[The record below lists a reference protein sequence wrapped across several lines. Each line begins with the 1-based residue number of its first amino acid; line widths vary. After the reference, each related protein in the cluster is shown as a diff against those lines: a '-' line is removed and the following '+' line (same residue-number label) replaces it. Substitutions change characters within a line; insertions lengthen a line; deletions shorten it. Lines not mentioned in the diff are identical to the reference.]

1 MPYRSRLVSS
11 CQRMQV
17 TSCNVS
23 LLQLLPHGPGFW
35 HNFWPVCAAVHG
47 PSSLL
52 IELSECKNRH
62 QTGFMSDLPLSI
74 QPASQPASQPARHF
88 LLIQRQAQCVWMH
101 VSPCAKGRNERVCV
115 QVRGFAHVCVWMC
128 APWGS
133 EESTL
138 ISVSE
143 ESVIEH
149 KPFCQ
154 RVEAVTR
161 CNNTRGDKKAEVLF
175 CPLFSLYS
183 VSILPFLCF
192 SPFSFIFHFLFSNW
206 ISFSLF

>member
-74 QPASQPASQPARHF
+74 QPASQPGSQPAS
-88 LLIQRQAQCVWMH
+88 QAFSAYSKTSTVCVDACE
-101 VSPCAKGRNERVCV
+101 SCAKGRNERVCV
-115 QVRGFAHVCVWMC
+115 QVRGFVHVCVWMC

-161 CNNTRGDKKAEVLF
+161 CNNTRGDKKAKVLF

-192 SPFSFIFHFLFSNW
+192 FPLLFHL
-206 ISFSLF
+206 SFSLF